1 MNLGPL
7 QEQQVLLTLRHLSS
21 PELHAFDEKC
31 LAHVATDALGE
42 VWQGGRVHVSLFHEV
57 GHLDP
62 AKSTC
67 GRVRSFTVVDHRDS
81 RHKAESRDGL

>member
-57 GHLDP
+57 GRLDP

-67 GRVRSFTVVDHRDS
+67 GSRKELCCCRSQ
-81 RHKAESRDGL
+81 GLETQSGV